1 MDRIQLN
8 LFGNI
13 TLEVDIGDN
22 RTTRHTFGVLHD
34 NTKTRILGRD
44 LLKKF
49 GSTEF
54 NWDSHRV
61 RLGMVWNDT
70 RAVLEGGD
78 ALSRSAVAALECH
91 HDSRGQGGKS
101 ATGDYGRGHSDYAPD
116 VWPGHISGANGQDP
130 MRNETRPFIRGRYPS
145 SLSRTGL
152 SYQQCRKVL
161 MRLREFSCV
170 PTKLGYDISTHNLWD
185 I

>member
-1 MDRIQLN
+1 MTTPKRVFSGGTYSRN
-8 LFGNI
+8 LAPQNLTG
-13 TLEVDIGDN
+13 TLIECDWAW
-22 RTTRHTFGVLHD
+22 
-34 NTKTRILGRD
+34 
-44 LLKKF
+44 
-49 GSTEF
+49 S
-54 NWDSHRV
+54 
-61 RLGMVWNDT
+61 GMT
-70 RAVLEGGD
+70 PGQFSKD

-170 PTKLGYDISTHNLWD
+170 PTKLGYDISTQNLWD